1 MKHWLRDQHFRS
13 LLKNS
18 SYLGISKI
26 VAAAAGI
33 GTLAMTGRGL
43 GVLMFGTLVLMTSY
57 AKAASGL
64 SKFESWQL
72 IVRYGGRALTEGRSD
87 EFKTSTGFA
96 FALDVVSG
104 IGGMILAVL
113 ILPLVGHWFGIEQD
127 QLWLAMLYCTLLPT
141 MSAATPTGVLR
152 SLDRFDLISWQG
164 TITPITRLIMVS
176 AAFVTSAP
184 FPVYVGI
191 WYVSDLLGDIYFWF
205 VTWRELRRKGLLSG
219 IRPTLRPKSLPG
231 AWRFA
236 INVNLTASI
245 MAAWGPIARLVV
257 GGLLGPTG
265 AALFRV
271 GSSLADSAQR
281 PADQLGKAFYPE
293 LMRMDLRTSRP
304 WKFMIRS
311 SAFASSIALTAILIL
326 LVGGRS
332 LVELLFGKEFLGAYP
347 VLMVLLLVPLMGI
360 FSFPLGPMLYALDR
374 PDAPLK
380 ARLIGTVTFFV
391 IVAPMSWAFGVTG
404 AALAFVLGF
413 ATTLVALMLQLWAEY
428 RRVRQG
434 GDRWKPKSKNMHL
447 DDNQQAGLE

>member
-1 MKHWLRDQHFRS
+1 MKDWFRDQHFRS

-26 VAAAAGI
+26 VAAVAGI
-33 GTLAMTGRGL
+33 ATLAMTGRGL
-43 GVLMFGTLVLMTSY
+43 GVLMFGTLVLITSY

-72 IVRYGGRALTEGRSD
+72 IVRYGGQALTEGRSD

-96 FALDVVSG
+96 FALDIVSG
-104 IGGMILAVL
+104 IGGMILAVAL
-113 ILPLVGHWFGIEQD
+113 LPFVSNWVGIGDDH
-127 QLWLAMLYCTLLPT
+127 LWLALLYCTLLPT

-164 TITPITRLIMVS
+164 TITPISRLAMVS
-176 AAFVTSAP
+176 VAFVTEAP
-184 FPVYVGI
+184 LAAYVAI

-205 VTWRELRRKGLLSG
+205 ATWRELGRRRLLEG
-219 IRPTLRPKSLPG
+219 IRPTLRPASLPG

-236 INVNLTASI
+236 IHVNLTASI

-293 LMRMDLRTSRP
+293 IMRMDIRSKRP
-304 WKFMIRS
+304 WNFMLRS
-311 SAFASSIALTAILIL
+311 SAFAGAIALTAILLL
-326 LVGGRS
+326 LVGGRP
-332 LVELLFGKEFLGAYP
+332 LVQLLFGKEFLGAYP
-347 VLMVLLLVPLMGI
+347 VLMVLLAVPLMGI

-380 ARLIGTVTFFV
+380 ARLIGTVTFFAL
-391 IVAPMSWAFGVTG
+391 VAPLSWALGVIG

-413 ATTLVALMLQLWAEY
+413 AATLVALVLQLWVEY
-428 RRVRQG
+428 RRVRPGGQPKAVRLDQG
-434 GDRWKPKSKNMHL
+434 QQPGL
-447 DDNQQAGLE
+447 D